1 MAVNSSGATVETIFR
16 RLAVLSERTAAAE
29 REIVRRA
36 RSRHAVVSARLDQLL
51 VQGKAAAEY
60 RRLVAESAVLAS
72 VISSGENRIARFD
85 PEGYTGSAAHP
96 LRARL

>member
-1 MAVNSSGATVETIFR
+1 MAVNSSGATVETLFR

-36 RSRHAVVSARLDQLL
+36 RSRHAVVSARLDQLRG
-51 VQGKAAAEY
+51 QGKAAAEY
-60 RRLVAESAVLAS
+60 RQLVAEWAVLAS
-72 VISSGENRIARFD
+72 VIGTGENRIARF
-85 PEGYTGSAAHP
+85 ESEAYTGSAAHP